1 MGTLKKNTVL
11 LGMSGGTGSSVA
23 AMLLLEA
30 GYKVTG
36 VTFRFWDS
44 PEFTETLIASPE
56 ALPSYIQEAKE
67 LAKSL
72 NIEHFVYDARAT
84 FRTQIV
90 DYFISEYMAG
100 RTPVPCALCNN
111 LLKWPLL
118 AQLADERG
126 IEHIATGHYVRL
138 TESPSHRLFVRQG
151 FDPDKDQ
158 SFFLWGLSEALLRR
172 IIFPLGERTKT
183 DVRAIAA
190 AQGYQRVAT
199 KRDSLGVCFCP
210 MDYRSFLRRELGTNA
225 FSKGSF
231 VDSKGNLL
239 GQHEGYPFYTIGQR
253 RGLGIWLNRQLFV
266 TDIRPQENE
275 IVLGAIDDTARME
288 FDICD
293 WRSPDPAE
301 LLSNPPELVVKIRY
315 KKQLNHCRVSQ
326 YTTSQGSHLHIT
338 LQEPLTAIA
347 PGQAAAFYL
356 GDRLLGG
363 GIISEKSV

>member
-1 MGTLKKNTVL
+1 MGTLKNTVL
-11 LGMSGGTGSSVA
+11 LGMSGGTDSSVA
-23 AMLLLEA
+23 AMLLQEA

-44 PEFTETLIASPE
+44 FEFIETLKIFPN
-56 ALPSYIQEAKE
+56 ALPSYIEEAKA
-67 LAKSL
+67 LARSL

-90 DYFISEYMAG
+90 NYFISEYMAA
-100 RTPVPCALCNN
+100 RTPVPCAICNN

-118 AQLADERG
+118 AQLADEKG
-126 IEHIATGHYVRL
+126 IEYIATGHYVRL
-138 TESPSHRLFVRQG
+138 IESPSQTLFVRQG
-151 FDPDKDQ
+151 LDPDKDQ

-172 IIFPLGERTKT
+172 IIFPLGEYTKT

-190 AQGYQRVAT
+190 ARGYQKVAT

-210 MDYRSFLRRELGTNA
+210 MDYRSFLRRELGTKA
-225 FSKGSF
+225 FKKGSF
-231 VDSKGNLL
+231 LDSKGNLL

-253 RGLGIWLNRQLFV
+253 RKLGIWLNRQLFV
-266 TDIRPQENE
+266 TEIRPQKNE
-275 IVLGAIDDTARME
+275 IVLGSIEDTARME

-293 WRSPDPAE
+293 WHSPDPSE
-301 LLSNPPELVVKIRY
+301 LLSNPSELIVKIRY
-315 KKQLNHCRVSQ
+315 KKQLNRCRVRE
-326 YTTSQGSHLHIT
+326 YTTSKGSHLRIT

-347 PGQAAAFYL
+347 SGQAAAFYL

-363 GIISEKSV
+363 GIIL